1 MTEYKKEFPLPVAF
15 PPQRTEHVLAD
26 VLAGHGLR
34 QLHIAETEKYAH
46 VTFFFNG
53 GVEKE
58 VAGEERILVPSP
70 RDVRHLRPE
79 ARDER
84 ARGHRRAGARHPA
97 SGDFDFVVVNFANA
111 DMVGHTGVLPAAIA
125 AVEAVD
131 ACLGR
136 VVAPLSRTSA
146 APA

>member
-15 PPQRTEHVLAD
+15 PPEHPGEVLAD

-58 VAGEERILVPSP
+58 VAGRGRASSCRARATCRPTTSSP
-70 RDVRHLRPE
+70 R
-79 ARDER
+79 
-84 ARGHRRAGARHPA
+84 
-97 SGDFDFVVVNFANA
+97 
-111 DMVGHTGVLPAAIA
+111 
-125 AVEAVD
+125 
-131 ACLGR
+131 
-136 VVAPLSRTSA
+136 
-146 APA
+146 